1 MEKLKNNICTLLPHS
16 CNNGIAEPKGV
27 VRPETRL
34 PETETHEDMNNKPV
48 KKPWSVYEGV
58 YWI

>member
-1 MEKLKNNICTLLPHS
+1 MEKLKNQICTLLPHS
-16 CNNGIAEPKGV
+16 CHAGVAEPKTA
-27 VRPETRL
+27 VRPETKL
-34 PETETHEDMNNKPV
+34 PESVAGITNKPV